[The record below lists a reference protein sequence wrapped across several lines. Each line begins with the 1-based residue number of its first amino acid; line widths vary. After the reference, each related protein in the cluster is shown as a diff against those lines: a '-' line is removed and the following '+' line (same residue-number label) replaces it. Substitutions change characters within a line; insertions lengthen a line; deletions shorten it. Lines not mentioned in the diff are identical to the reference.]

1 MSQCCHTSGPDIS
14 VNVSRMGTGVSK
26 KDVRIDRIETPKGYA
41 VPMMTA
47 ISARGPIDMIELT
60 VNGVKHQVDV
70 VPEMPLLWVLRDEL
84 GITSPKYG
92 CGVAQCGACTVQIDG
107 KAVRSCQ
114 SHIGE
119 IAGKSVVT
127 IEGLRNKDQNPVVQ
141 AWIEHQVPQC
151 GYCQTGQ
158 IMQAISLLELI
169 PKPTDEEINV
179 VMSGNLCR
187 CGTYPRIRTA
197 IHAAAAK
204 MAGK

>member
-1 MSQCCHTSGPDIS
+1 
-14 VNVSRMGTGVSK
+14 
-26 KDVRIDRIETPKGYA
+26 
-41 VPMMTA
+41 
-47 ISARGPIDMIELT
+47 MIELT
-60 VNGVKHQVDV
+60 VNGIKHQVEV
-70 VPEMPLLWVLRDEL
+70 FPEMPLLWVLRDEL

-107 KAVRSCQ
+107 AAVRSCQ
-114 SHIGE
+114 SHIGDLT
-119 IAGKSVVT
+119 GKSVVT
-127 IEGLRNKDQNPVVQ
+127 LEGLSNGDQHPVLQ

-169 PKPTDEEINV
+169 PKPTDEQINE

-187 CGTYPRIRTA
+187 CGTYPRIRSA

-204 MAGK
+204 MAEK